1 MLTVIRDIYTTEK
14 NKFILIILLV
24 FGLIELCIGFGIG
37 FGFGRWA
44 ASLSTSSKNQNLS
57 NNYPIVTPFNDVL
70 IHPETT
76 PEIKWVKMT
85 KKTRDLLLDIYA
97 YKMEEC
103 SKFMEENDKVTIGE
117 SAILWLIKE
126 CVSE

>member
-1 MLTVIRDIYTTEK
+1 MLPTKLKLPR
-14 NKFILIILLV
+14 KFILIIILLFQLL
-24 FGLIELCIGFGIG
+24 FGVIGFGV
-37 FGFGRWA
+37 GRWT

-126 CVSE
+126 SVRE